1 MMKHKKLIIG
11 LLILCIAVASLV
23 YLTTQSSL
31 DYYDTVSELKA
42 QGASIYGEKVRVHGE
57 VIEGTT
63 QHDGQ
68 GRLLFVICDE
78 QNEEETL
85 NVVYEGR
92 EIHTLSAEDR
102 VAVTAEG
109 MLDSD
114 QVFYA
119 SKLLIACASKYEAN

>member
-11 LLILCIAVASLV
+11 LFILCIAVASLV

-42 QGASIYGEKVRVHGE
+42 QGASICGEKVRVHGE
-57 VIEGTT
+57 IIEGTT
-63 QHDGQ
+63 QHDEQ

-78 QNEEETL
+78 ENEEETL

-109 MLDSD
+109 VLDSD